1 MVENGAF
8 LPLAPPVDYDTTS
21 SGQGWAQLRGPWAG
35 GNLSHAHDHAL
46 CASPSAAVERR
57 PAGQACRQHAIATE
71 QQAPAVNLY
80 HCILDIPNPVRR
92 HVVVPRRQQRDRVI
106 PGPQLSSRS
115 ATGGLQS
122 VTSTPGELT
131 SIAPAGGRLRS
142 GPAGYSFAVIDLGA
156 CLTKSSLLR
165 LAATGPASGA
175 AAPSTTSESPASPA
189 STAPTAS
196 LLSSSRRRRRADP
209 EPD

>member
-1 MVENGAF
+1 MGAASRPVGRGKSGSCPRPCSLR
-8 LPLAPPVDYDTTS
+8 LPLGRCRASTS
-21 SGQGWAQLRGPWAG
+21 WSGLSSTCDRDGAAG
-35 GNLSHAHDHAL
+35 ARSYPLSLHPRHSH
-46 CASPSAAVERR
+46 
-57 PAGQACRQHAIATE
+57 
-71 QQAPAVNLY
+71 
-80 HCILDIPNPVRR
+80 PVRR
-92 HVVVPRRQQRDRVI
+92 HAVRPRRQQRDRVI

-122 VTSTPGELT
+122 ITSTPGELT

-175 AAPSTTSESPASPA
+175 AAPSTTSESPASTA